1 MANITGNQDKVR
13 FMSYADGSVTFEE
26 DPKKA
31 GWSRTIE
38 LKILS
43 HTNVFRI

>member
-1 MANITGNQDKVR
+1 
-13 FMSYADGSVTFEE
+13 MSYADGSVTFEE

-38 LKILS
+38 LKDTIAYKRLQ
-43 HTNVFRI
+43 I